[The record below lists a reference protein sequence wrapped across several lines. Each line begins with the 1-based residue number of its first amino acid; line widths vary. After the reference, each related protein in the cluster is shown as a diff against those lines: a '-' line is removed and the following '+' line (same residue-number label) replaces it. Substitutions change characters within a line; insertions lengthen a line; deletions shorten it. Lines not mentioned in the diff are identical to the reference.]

1 MNIHICEI
9 CLPLG
14 QPRPTLAAAT
24 QPQPTGAP
32 QWAPPWED
40 QEQLTLEAA
49 DPPSEAVDPHWVEE
63 VLSNQDR
70 LEEAL
75 QLVEEASCN
84 PGRATGENSC
94 LSLSLSTI
102 ITMIS
107 NTITMVLVI
116 SGSSMVGAG
125 LATRFHSAL

>member
-1 MNIHICEI
+1 MCEL
-9 CLPLG
+9 CSPLG

-24 QPQPTGAP
+24 QPQPTRVP

-49 DPPSEAVDPHWVEE
+49 DPHSGAVDPHLGAVDPHWVEE

-75 QLVEEASCN
+75 QLVEEALYN
-84 PGRATGENSC
+84 PDRATGENSFSF
-94 LSLSLSTI
+94 SLVVELI
-102 ITMIS
+102 CH
-107 NTITMVLVI
+107 L
-116 SGSSMVGAG
+116 
-125 LATRFHSAL
+125 

>member
-40 QEQLTLEAA
+40 QEQPTLEVA
-49 DPPSEAVDPHWVEE
+49 DPPSGAADPHLEAVDPHWEEE
-63 VLSNQDR
+63 VLSNQGR
-70 LEEAL
+70 LEGAL
-75 QLVEEASCN
+75 QLVEEALYN
-84 PGRATGENSC
+84 PDRATGENSSVFTQSC
-94 LSLSLSTI
+94 
-102 ITMIS
+102 
-107 NTITMVLVI
+107 
-116 SGSSMVGAG
+116 
-125 LATRFHSAL
+125 R